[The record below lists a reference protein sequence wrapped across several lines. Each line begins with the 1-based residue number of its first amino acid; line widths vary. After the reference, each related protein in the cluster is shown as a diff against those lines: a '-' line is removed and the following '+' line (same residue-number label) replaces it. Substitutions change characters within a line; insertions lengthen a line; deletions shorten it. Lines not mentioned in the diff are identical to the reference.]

1 MADKHVIFG
10 TGPLGKAVMRELIE
24 QGQSVTMVNRSGQA
38 DVPADVRVVKTDAS
52 NVDQTRSVCAGA
64 QVVYHCLGAAYS
76 TWAEVLPGMMSGV
89 LAGATAAGA
98 RLVYADNV
106 YAYGHVSGPITADL
120 PETATTRKG
129 SLRAH
134 IAQMLREA
142 HNRGDVQAS
151 IGRGSDF
158 FGPGVLVSALGE
170 RVFPPALQ
178 GKAAMTVGNPDQPHT
193 YTYINDFGKALV
205 LLGQRDEAQG
215 HTWLV
220 PNPDTLTT
228 RQVITMIFEQ
238 LNHPPRINSAGTL
251 LFRAMGLFNP
261 DMREMVEMMYEFEQP
276 FVIDSSVYS
285 QTFAHSATP
294 LHEAL
299 RQTIEWYRTR
309 ETGR

>member
-10 TGPLGKAVMRELIE
+10 TGPLGKAVMRELME

-52 NVDQTRSVCAGA
+52 KADETRAVCTGA
-64 QVVYHCLGAAYS
+64 QVVYDCLGAAYS
-76 TWAEVLPGMMSGV
+76 TWGDVLPGMMSGV
-89 LAGATAAGA
+89 LAGASAAGA

-129 SLRAH
+129 SMRAQ
-134 IAQMLREA
+134 IARMLREA
-142 HNRGDVQAS
+142 HDRGAVQAS

-158 FGPGVLVSALGE
+158 FGPEVLVSALGE

-178 GKAAMTVGNPDQPHT
+178 GKAAMTLGNPDQPHT

-205 LLGQRDEAQG
+205 VLGKRDEAQG
-215 HTWLV
+215 HTWHV

-228 RQVITMIFEQ
+228 RQVITMIFEE
-238 LNHPPRINSAGTL
+238 LNHSPRINSAGTL
-251 LFRAMGLFNP
+251 FFRILGLFNP

-276 FVIDSSVYS
+276 FVVDSSAYT
-285 QTFAHSATP
+285 QTFAQSATP
-294 LHEAL
+294 LREAL
-299 RQTIEWYRTR
+299 RQTIEWYRIR
-309 ETGR
+309 ETGT